1 MAKAVQNRTC
11 PACGTTLADNAKFCN
26 ECGTK
31 YVAPVEDT
39 EPEHKTKQTMLLRKM
54 VYTIDEAAQSLGV
67 STSFLNKLIAKG
79 GIVVC
84 RQGKRVGVTEWS
96 LYNYARSC
104 EVDNGEELKIV

>member
-1 MAKAVQNRTC
+1 MAKAIPNRTC
-11 PACGTTLADNAKFCN
+11 PACGAVLADNAKFCA

-31 YVAPVEDT
+31 YVAPVEDK
-39 EPEHKTKQTMLLRKM
+39 EPESKTLQTMLLRKM

-67 STSFLNKLIAKG
+67 SKSFVDKLIAKG

-84 RQGKRVGVTEWS
+84 RQGKRVGITEWS

-104 EVDNGEELKIV
+104 EVDNEAEGGIV